1 MNTATSPRLY
11 AFHAGGD
18 LADLAVYDPFD
29 PNIGTKVYE
38 PWFFYVLTHPAG
50 NVIFDTGVHP
60 ALVDDPRSR
69 LGSWADLFEMRMES
83 GHDSPSQLASIGLE
97 PADIS
102 TVVLSHM
109 HFDHVS
115 ALELF
120 RHAEIIVQRTEL
132 AFAYRPA
139 VYQAGTYLATDFNG
153 EFNWRAIDGFLDLFD
168 DGVAQIIP
176 TPGHTPGHQSM
187 LVKLDRG
194 SLLLIA
200 DATYQLP
207 KMRERLLPA
216 IVWNPDAMVSSWQL
230 LEWLESREHAQMLC
244 SHDLDFRARVKLA
257 PTDWYE

>member
-1 MNTATSPRLY
+1 MNAESTARLY

-50 NVIFDTGVHP
+50 NIIFDTGVHP

-69 LGSWADLFEMRMES
+69 LGSWADLFEMRMET
-83 GHDSPSQLASIGLE
+83 GHDTPSQLRSIGLE
-97 PADIS
+97 PTDI
-102 TVVLSHM
+102 TKVVLSHM

-132 AFAYRPA
+132 SFALRPA
-139 VYQAGTYLATDFNG
+139 VYQAGTYLASDFAG
-153 EFNWRAIDGFLDLFD
+153 EFEWTAIDGFLDVFG
-168 DGVAQIIP
+168 DGVAQVIP

-187 LVKLDRG
+187 LVKLG
-194 SLLLIA
+194 QSTLLLIA
-200 DATYQLP
+200 DATYQIP
-207 KMRERLLPA
+207 KMRDRLLPA
-216 IVWNPDAMVSSWQL
+216 IVWNPDQMVSSWHL
-230 LEWLESREHAQMLC
+230 LEWLETREDAHMLC
-244 SHDLDFRARVKLA
+244 SHDLDFRSRVKLA
-257 PTDWYE
+257 PTEWYE